1 MDYETKLL
9 KRTSKVAELLYEGE
23 ELKSYALTDIYLTN
37 VRIMKLGISSSAFS
51 TYKVTFSMPL
61 AKIKTVSLVSKRMQ
75 WALAVE
81 TSAGKTEFLY
91 GVTKKEWAHF
101 EQELKEAKKSPLVL
115 EDFVEI
121 DAENQRE
128 VSKQNKAVEKVA
140 NVAVQEEKNREFIA
154 KYGEIAVAATF
165 GGCRVTIYRNGF
177 IKSGNIIGMFAGQP
191 EELLEISGDTD
202 ITKKSGAGR
211 VLGAALTAG
220 GSILAS
226 ANQRGNIYLSFVT
239 SNQVVSLNSGSGDD
253 WDIMN
258 MRKLVAAGKAAISK
272 RESLQNKDSASTSN
286 SNSNSN
292 SDQGGAQGIEERLQK
307 LADLREKGLLD
318 EEEYKASKAKL
329 LGL

>member
-1 MDYETKLL
+1 
-9 KRTSKVAELLYEGE
+9 
-23 ELKSYALTDIYLTN
+23 
-37 VRIMKLGISSSAFS
+37 MKLGISSSALS

-128 VSKQNKAVEKVA
+128 VSQQNKAIEKVA
-140 NVAVQEEKNREFIA
+140 NVAVQEEKNRMFTE
-154 KYGEIAVAATF
+154 KYGEIAARSTF
-165 GGCRVTIYRNGF
+165 GGAKITIYKNGYVSLGNF
-177 IKSGNIIGMFAGQP
+177 IGLFTGEP
-191 EELLEISGDTD
+191 EELLEISGETD
-202 ITKKSGAGR
+202 ITKKTGLGR
-211 VLGAALTAG
+211 TVGAAFTLG
-220 GSILAS
+220 LNVLAS
-226 ANQRGNIYLSFVT
+226 PNQRGNTYLSLTTEKDTHSFMT
-239 SNQVVSLNSGSGDD
+239 TGIDGASASNLS
-253 WDIMN
+253 N
-258 MRKLVAAGKAAISK
+258 MQKLVSAGKAAISK
-272 RESLQNKDSASTSN
+272 RELMQNKDSASTSN
-286 SNSNSN
+286 SD

>member
-1 MDYETKLL
+1 MDYEAKLL
-9 KRTSKVAELLYEGE
+9 KRASKIAELLYEGE
-23 ELKSYALTDIYLTN
+23 QLKFYTLTDIYVTN
-37 VRIMKLGISSSAFS
+37 IRIMKLGISSSAVS

-61 AKIKTVSLVSKRMQ
+61 EKIKTVSLVSKRMQ
-75 WALAVE
+75 WAFAVE

-91 GVTKKEWAHF
+91 GVSKKDWAHF

-121 DAENQRE
+121 DKENQRE
-128 VSKQNKAVEKVA
+128 ISKENKEVEKVA

-154 KYGEIAVAATF
+154 KYGEIAAAATF

-191 EELLEISGDTD
+191 EELLEISGDAD

-226 ANQRGNIYLSFVT
+226 PNQRGNIYLSFAT
-239 SNQVVSLNSGSGDD
+239 SNQVVSLDSGSGDD

-272 RESLQNKDSASTSN
+272 RESLQNKESASTN
-286 SNSNSN
+286 NGD
-292 SDQGGAQGIEERLQK
+292 SDQSGAQGIEERLQK

>member
-1 MDYETKLL
+1 MDYEAKLL
-9 KRTSKVAELLYEGE
+9 KRASKIAELLYEGE
-23 ELKSYALTDIYLTN
+23 QLKFYTLTDIYVTN
-37 VRIMKLGISSSAFS
+37 IRIMKLGISSSALS

-61 AKIKTVSLVSKRMQ
+61 EKIKTVSLVSKRMQ
-75 WALAVE
+75 WAFAVE

-91 GVTKKEWAHF
+91 GVSKKDWAHF

-121 DAENQRE
+121 DKENQRE
-128 VSKQNKAVEKVA
+128 ISKENKEVEKVA

-191 EELLEISGDTD
+191 EELLEISGDAD

-226 ANQRGNIYLSFVT
+226 PNQRGNIYLSFVT

-272 RESLQNKDSASTSN
+272 RESLQNKESASTN
-286 SNSNSN
+286 NGN

>member
-1 MDYETKLL
+1 
-9 KRTSKVAELLYEGE
+9 
-23 ELKSYALTDIYLTN
+23 
-37 VRIMKLGISSSAFS
+37 
-51 TYKVTFSMPL
+51 
-61 AKIKTVSLVSKRMQ
+61 MQ
-75 WALAVE
+75 WAFAVE

-91 GVTKKEWAHF
+91 GVSKKDWAHF
-101 EQELKEAKKSPLVL
+101 ERELKEAKKSPLVI

-154 KYGEIAVAATF
+154 KYGEIAAAATF

-177 IKSGNIIGMFAGQP
+177 IKVGNIVGLFAGQP
-191 EELLEISGDTD
+191 EELLEISGDTE
-202 ITKKSGAGR
+202 ITKKSGTGR
-211 VLGAALTAG
+211 VVGAALTAG

-226 ANQRGNIYLSFVT
+226 ANQRGNIYLSFAT
-239 SNQVVSLNSGSGDD
+239 SNQVYSLNSGSGQD

-272 RESLQNKDSASTSN
+272 RESLQNNESVTTSDGD
-286 SNSNSN
+286 

>member
-1 MDYETKLL
+1 MDYEAKLL
-9 KRTSKVAELLYEGE
+9 KRASKIAELLYEGE
-23 ELKSYALTDIYLTN
+23 VLKFYTTTDIYVTN
-37 VRIMKLGISSSAFS
+37 IRIMKLGISSSAFS
-51 TYKVTFSMPL
+51 TYKATFSMPL

-81 TSAGKTEFLY
+81 TSAGKTEYLY
-91 GVTKKEWAHF
+91 GVSKKDWAHL
-101 EQELKEAKKSPLVL
+101 ERELKEAKKSPFVI

-177 IKSGNIIGMFAGQP
+177 IKVGNIVGLFAGQP
-191 EELLEISGDTD
+191 EELLEISGDTE

-211 VLGAALTAG
+211 VVGAALTAG

-226 ANQRGNIYLSFVT
+226 ANQRGNIYLSFAT
-239 SNQVVSLNSGSGDD
+239 SNQVYSLNSGSGQD

-272 RESLQNKDSASTSN
+272 RESLQNNESVTTSDGD
-286 SNSNSN
+286 
-292 SDQGGAQGIEERLQK
+292 SDQGGTQGIEERLQK

>member
-1 MDYETKLL
+1 MDYEAKLL
-9 KRTSKVAELLYEGE
+9 KRASKIAELLYEGE
-23 ELKSYALTDIYLTN
+23 QLKFYTLTDIYVTN
-37 VRIMKLGISSSAFS
+37 IRIMKLGISSSALS

-61 AKIKTVSLVSKRMQ
+61 EKIKTVSLVSKRMQ
-75 WALAVE
+75 WAFAVE

-91 GVTKKEWAHF
+91 GVSKKDWAHF

-121 DAENQRE
+121 DKENQRE
-128 VSKQNKAVEKVA
+128 ISKENKEVEKVA

-154 KYGEIAVAATF
+154 KYGEIAAAATF

-191 EELLEISGDTD
+191 EELLEISGDAD

-226 ANQRGNIYLSFVT
+226 PNQRGNIYLSFAT
-239 SNQVVSLNSGSGDD
+239 SNQVVSLDSGSGDD

-272 RESLQNKDSASTSN
+272 RESLQNKESASTN
-286 SNSNSN
+286 NGD
-292 SDQGGAQGIEERLQK
+292 SDQSGAQGIEERLQK